1 MENKVYS
8 KLFLWMF
15 AGLAVTFA
23 TAFYTS
29 TNTDALSAI
38 FGKGMYF
45 VFAIIELGLAIFLGL
60 RITKMNPT
68 TARICY
74 LLYTFLTGLTF
85 SSIFVAYKLT
95 SIIMTFGITAGLFLI
110 FAILGMTT
118 KLDLR
123 KLGTYLMMLLFGV
136 IICSIINIFV
146 GSSSFDLGISIVS
159 IIVFLGL
166 IAYDM
171 QKIQRLE
178 GLVPDENLPI
188 LGAFELYLDF
198 INVFVDLLRIF
209 GDSKD

>member
-1 MENKVYS
+1 MENKIYS
-8 KLFLWMF
+8 KVFLWMF
-15 AGLAVTFA
+15 IGLLITFA

-38 FGKGMYF
+38 FSKNMYV
-45 VFAIIELGLAIFLGL
+45 VFAIIEVVIAIYLGV

-68 TARICY
+68 TARFCY

-85 SSIFVAYKLT
+85 SVIFVAYKLT
-95 SIIMTFGITAGLFLI
+95 SIIMTFGITAGLFLV
-110 FAILGMTT
+110 FALIGMTT

-123 KLGTYLMMLLFGV
+123 KLGTYLMMMLFGI
-136 IICSIINIFV
+136 IICSIINVFI
-146 GSSSFDLGISIVS
+146 GSSSFDFGISIIS
-159 IIVFLGL
+159 IIVFLGF

-171 QKIQRLE
+171 QKVQRLE
-178 GLVPDENLPI
+178 AIVPEENLPI

>member
-159 IIVFLGL
+159 IIVFLGF